1 MSLEFEWDPAKAEEN
16 SRKHGVTFEEAAT
29 AFSDPLARIFDDP
42 EHSSEELREIM
53 WGILNGSVCYW
64 CLSPSGRRRFG
75 SSVLVPQPGVSE
87 SAMSKTS
94 RKPSKRRRKRELV
107 AEYTFDYSRSRPNK
121 FAARMKENAV
131 AVVLEPDVA
140 QVFDSSDSVNQLLRS
155 VISALPR
162 RAQRHRGVRRK
173 TG

>member
-1 MSLEFEWDPAKAEEN
+1 
-16 SRKHGVTFEEAAT
+16 
-29 AFSDPLARIFDDP
+29 
-42 EHSSEELREIM
+42 
-53 WGILNGSVCYW
+53 
-64 CLSPSGRRRFG
+64 
-75 SSVLVPQPGVSE
+75 VLVPQPGVSE

-107 AEYTFDYSRSRPNK
+107 AEYTFDYSRSRPNR

-162 RAQRHRGVRRK
+162 RAQRRRGVRRK